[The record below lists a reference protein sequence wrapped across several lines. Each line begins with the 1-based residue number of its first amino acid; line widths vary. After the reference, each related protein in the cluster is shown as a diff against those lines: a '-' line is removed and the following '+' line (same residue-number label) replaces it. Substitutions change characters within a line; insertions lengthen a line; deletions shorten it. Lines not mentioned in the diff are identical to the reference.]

1 MNKTE
6 QKQTHRHR
14 QQTSASQWGEERQA
28 EQDKG
33 MGLRG
38 PGNSLVVQW
47 LGLYPFTVKDLGL
60 IHDCGNKILLASWYG
75 QKIKEIQN
83 TIIK

>member
-1 MNKTE
+1 
-6 QKQTHRHR
+6 
-14 QQTSASQWGEERQA
+14 
-28 EQDKG
+28 